1 MRKSNLEYEILFFV
15 FRLVK
20 PLQTTKTCG
29 LWYFWWYIPIIRP
42 MSCEY
47 RTTVLATFARETTK
61 TQDYIDIYRFSLF
74 SRGKSSEEQHRYVAS
89 FTTGIT
95 SLPLKLIPTLTFL
108 SRTQAPNVT
117 RWQHAKRIVTCYTL
131 RFALGS
137 ASSPL
142 SSKCYHH
149 HEKIDFKMQKS
160 KLEYEKIFFVFSE
173 VELT

>member
-1 MRKSNLEYEILFFV
+1 MRKSNLEYENLFFV

-29 LWYFWWYIPIIRP
+29 LWYLWWYIPIIRP
-42 MSCEY
+42 MSREY

-61 TQDYIDIYRFSLF
+61 AQDYIDTYRFS
-74 SRGKSSEEQHRYVAS
+74 
-89 FTTGIT
+89 TTGIT
-95 SLPLKLIPTLTFL
+95 SLPLL

-117 RWQHAKRIVTCYTL
+117 RWQHAKHIVTCYTL

-137 ASSPL
+137 TSSPL

-149 HEKIDFKMQKS
+149 QEKIDIKMQKS
-160 KLEYEKIFFVFSE
+160 KLEDEKILFDFSE
-173 VELT
+173 VEPT